1 MTIIRRAL
9 ESRDLGASFELYRNI
24 FRQKL
29 TAVLP
34 LERCNTAKNGHFRLL
49 SPPTKDHKNALFLA
63 SCFFQTHVYG
73 PLFVIERSNIAQK
86 MRKGLNLTAHID
98 RERENNS
105 NILYFMHKS
114 ACLVSNTTN
123 SNEFLENQRFP
134 NQKQPEND
142 ILKTKHTSL
151 CMY

>member
-1 MTIIRRAL
+1 MA
-9 ESRDLGASFELYRNI
+9 I
-24 FRQKL
+24 FGFSAHPQKTTKTL
-29 TAVLP
+29 FFWQVAFFKHM
-34 LERCNTAKNGHFRLL
+34 CMDHF
-49 SPPTKDHKNALFLA
+49 
-63 SCFFQTHVYG
+63 
-73 PLFVIERSNIAQK
+73 FVIERSNIAQK

-123 SNEFLENQRFP
+123 SNEFLENQRVP